1 MEASQIMDI
10 ANFLNVIIQMYI
22 YVIFA
27 FVVMSWLLSFNFI
40 SLRSPIWSRIWDIL
54 TSLTNPIFGP
64 LRRFIPPLGGLDVT
78 PIVVLLTLSIIQG
91 MLH

>member
-1 MEASQIMDI
+1 MDI
-10 ANFLNVIIQMYI
+10 GNFLIVLIQMYI

-27 FVVMSWLLSFNFI
+27 FVVMSWLLSFNVI
-40 SLRSPIWSRIWDIL
+40 SLQTPIWSQIWNIL

-64 LRRFIPPLGGLDVT
+64 LRRYIPPLGGLDVT
-78 PIVVLLTLSIIQG
+78 PIVVLLTLTIIQG

>member
-1 MEASQIMDI
+1 MGI
-10 ANFLNVIIQMYI
+10 AYYLSVIIQMYI

-27 FVVMSWLLSFNFI
+27 FVVMSWLLSFNII
-40 SLRSPIWSRIWDIL
+40 SLRTPIWSQIWNVL

-64 LRRFIPPLGGLDVT
+64 LRRFIPPFGGLDVT
-78 PIVVLLTLSIIQG
+78 PIVVIVTLSIIQG